1 VKRKTIIPFWLVL
14 AAASLLLVLSAC
26 ERPVPQPEATATPVT
41 AENPTVAPEIIVPTL
56 APPVATAVPY
66 PAPGDVVGEST
77 APPAAEV
84 PGGEAQ
90 PTATPATNASGQ
102 QVHTVQP
109 GETLLS
115 ISRLY
120 GVSTEEIAAANN
132 LANVNQLDVGQVL
145 IIPVP
150 GSTVPG
156 ATTPPTTGEQVHVVQ
171 PGENLF
177 RIALRYGLT
186 VNELAAYNGIANP
199 ALIFVG
205 QVIRIPPQ

>member
-1 VKRKTIIPFWLVL
+1 MKRKTIIPFWLVL

-66 PAPGDVVGEST
+66 PGPGDVVGEST
-77 APPAAEV
+77 ATPAAEV
-84 PGGEAQ
+84 PGGETQ

-120 GVSTEEIAAANN
+120 SVSTEEIAAANN

-205 QVIRIPPQ
+205 QVIRIPPR